1 MQWPR
6 NMESKM
12 FNHLEGYPSIK
23 LPVHN
28 VKGNRYYTT
37 PEGKHYPSVTTVT
50 GLLNRVW
57 LKKWKDYV
65 GEEKANKISGQA
77 MARGSRYHKLQ
88 EDFLNNELTEE
99 RLKEITPLDL
109 MMFNQ
114 TKELTSR
121 MGDIYMLEGSL
132 YSDELEMAGRVDC
145 IAEFAG
151 KVSVIDF
158 KTSTKVKVQSKI
170 KGYFMQET
178 AYAKMFEELH
188 SIPIERIV
196 TIIAVEET
204 GKSQMFVE
212 EPDNWI
218 TPLMNLR
225 NQYRQEYG
233 L

>member
-1 MQWPR
+1 
-6 NMESKM
+6 MESKM
-12 FNHLEGYPSIK
+12 FNHLEGFDSIK
-23 LPVHN
+23 LPV
-28 VKGNRYYTT
+28 KQIDGKRYYTT
-37 PEGKHYPSVTTVT
+37 PEGKSYPSVTTVT

-57 LKKWKDYV
+57 LKKWKEAV
-65 GEEKANKISGQA
+65 GEEKANAISGKA
-77 MARGSRYHKLQ
+77 MARGSRYHYLQ
-88 EDFLNNELTEE
+88 EDFINNKLTEE

-121 MGDIYMLEGSL
+121 MGDVYMLEGSM

-145 IAEFAG
+145 VAEFAG

-158 KTSTKVKVQSKI
+158 KTSTKVKSPSKI

-178 AYAKMFEELH
+178 AYAKMFEERH
-188 SIPIERIV
+188 GIPIERIV
-196 TIIAVEET
+196 TIMAVEET
-204 GKSQMFVE
+204 GESQMFVDH
-212 EPDNWI
+212 PDHWL

-225 NQYRQEYG
+225 GQYRAEYG

>member
-1 MQWPR
+1 
-6 NMESKM
+6 MESKM